1 MNAIRAARRAAG
13 RLKRRLFPSPA
24 MAAWRHACRLA
35 ERTPRYTPG
44 TVELDGLTLRYT
56 DLLTLCPQWDALFV
70 QGSYAFAAAA
80 PAARIF
86 DCGANVGLASLYWKR
101 RYPAARITAWEA
113 DPAIA
118 AALRANLAANGA
130 GDVEVVEAAVWTE
143 NGTLSFRAEGADSGA
158 IAALPGAPAEAAL
171 KTVPAVRLRDALLVA
186 GAEGPI
192 DLLKLD
198 VEGAEAA
205 ILADCADVLGPVA
218 AILAEIHE
226 FDPAHRATPGIL
238 EILARAGF
246 TVALD
251 ELVPL
256 PWRPPLA
263 PEASP
268 FPRRALSWVC
278 LVRAFRA

>member
-1 MNAIRAARRAAG
+1 MRRAIRRAAG
-13 RLKRRLFPSPA
+13 RLKRRLIPSREV
-24 MAAWRHACRLA
+24 AAWRHACRLA
-35 ERTPRYTPG
+35 EKTPRYTPG
-44 TVELDGLTLRYT
+44 ILELDCLKVRYT

-70 QGSYAFAAAA
+70 QGSYAFASAS
-80 PAARIF
+80 PSPRIL

-101 RYPAARITAWEA
+101 RYPQARITAYEA
-113 DPAIA
+113 DPEIA

-143 NGTLSFRAEGADSGA
+143 TGTLSFRAEGADSGA
-158 IAALPGAPAEAAL
+158 IAALAGAPVEAAL
-171 KTVPAVRLRDALLVA
+171 KTVPAVRLRDALLTA

-205 ILADCADVLGPVA
+205 ILADCADALRPVSA
-218 AILAEIHE
+218 MLAEIHE

-238 EILARAGF
+238 ALLERAGF

-263 PEASP
+263 PESGP